1 MHWNNI
7 KRAEKGKDN
16 VVERKGC
23 RVAKGPTGSLG
34 NAWTVRTEWTEA
46 KIIWTEGQ
54 TLAFII
60 YFPFGSWFIWMGN
73 YAPLGTIG
81 WAEPGVLLLA

>member
-34 NAWTVRTEWTEA
+34 NAWAVRTEWTEA
-46 KIIWTEGQ
+46 KII
-54 TLAFII
+54 
-60 YFPFGSWFIWMGN
+60 
-73 YAPLGTIG
+73 
-81 WAEPGVLLLA
+81 